1 MAITGR
7 RRCSLARAAK
17 GFPIHALLRFAAVR
31 TIPPRTTLG
40 NARPTRRAL
49 GTFDATAASAMSR
62 DSVEPSAGVGVLK
75 RSLANAPVFKSISA
89 HLMDEPPTSIPRPKG
104 EVVNLSHAFCFTCR
118 PRVNDP
124 IITPNMN
131 LIDTQFATRRNVALQ
146 PGTLLAALL
155 DRLTRTL
162 GKNPDTATARD
173 IYDALSLAVREE
185 LTLRWL
191 ATQRRVANAHV
202 KRVCY
207 FSVEYLPGRSLLNA
221 LSSLEGGLL
230 QEARAALREL
240 GYDLDDIAD
249 QEVDPG
255 LGNGGLGRLAAC
267 FLDSL
272 ATLQYP
278 AVGYGIRYDY
288 GIFTQVIGPDGGQRE
303 VASSW
308 LRLRN
313 VWETPRG
320 NVRFTVRFGGR
331 IDAEETGAP
340 GDLGRWVGT
349 SDIYAI
355 GFDQLIPGN
364 RGPTVNHLRLWSGR
378 AITPF
383 HIDAFNAGDYAAA
396 VQEQVDAKNLSRVL
410 YPDDSTPQ
418 GKELRLKQQYFFVS
432 ASLQDI
438 LATHLSEGRS
448 LASMPDSIAIQ
459 LNDTHAAVAIPELM
473 RLLVDE
479 HGLSWNESWL
489 ITTRVFAY
497 TNHTL
502 LPEALE
508 SWPVAMFERL
518 LPRHLQI
525 IYLINRDFLQSVE
538 ARYPG
543 DDERRR
549 SLSIIDDTGD
559 RRVRMAHL
567 AVIGSHRVNGVA
579 QLHSDLMRQ
588 QVFSGFADLYP
599 DRFIN
604 VTNGI
609 AVRRWL
615 KQSNPGLAAL
625 LTERLGSA
633 WENDLEEIGRLI
645 GAADDAEFRR
655 QFRGIKR
662 TNKQRLADEVMRRT
676 GVELSVNSLFD
687 VQVKR
692 IHEYK
697 RQLLNLLYVV
707 SRYRRIRD
715 NPRADIVPRS
725 VIFAGKAAPGYAM
738 AKSVIKLINNVART
752 VDADPLARGK
762 LQVAFLPDYDV
773 SLAQK
778 IMPAADLSQQIST
791 AGMEASGTGNMKLA
805 LNGALT
811 IGTLDGANIEIRD
824 HVGAE
829 NVFIFGLT
837 ADEVAARR
845 CAGYVPRRELDGNPE
860 LKSTLCLIESGFFSP
875 GRPDD
880 AKPVVDR
887 LLSDG
892 EPFMVL
898 ADFAAYVRAQDRV
911 DALYALEDEW
921 SYKAIVNCL
930 NMGYFSSDRSIREY
944 ADRIWGVKP
953 VMKRREFDR
962 PCNNRF
968 RSVLVRRRQARA
980 HIREARCAFV

>member
-1 MAITGR
+1 M
-7 RRCSLARAAK
+7 K
-17 GFPIHALLRFAAVR
+17 PI
-31 TIPPRTTLG
+31 
-40 NARPTRRAL
+40 
-49 GTFDATAASAMSR
+49 
-62 DSVEPSAGVGVLK
+62 DS
-75 RSLANAPVFKSISA
+75 
-89 HLMDEPPTSIPRPKG
+89 
-104 EVVNLSHAFCFTCR
+104 
-118 PRVNDP
+118 
-124 IITPNMN
+124 
-131 LIDTQFATRRNVALQ
+131 QFAIRRNVVLQ
-146 PGTLLAALL
+146 PGMLQAALL

-162 GKNPDTATARD
+162 GKNPDTATPRD

-191 ATQRRVANAHV
+191 ATQRRVATAHV

-221 LSSLEGGLL
+221 LSSLEAGLL
-230 QEARAALREL
+230 QEARTAVHDL
-240 GYDLDDIAD
+240 GHDLDDIAA
-249 QEVDPG
+249 QEDDPG

-288 GIFTQVIGPDGGQRE
+288 GIFTQVVDSDGGQRE

-308 LRLRN
+308 LKLRN

-320 NVRFTVRFGGR
+320 NVRYRVRFGGR
-331 IDAEETGAP
+331 MDA
-340 GDLGRWVGT
+340 GRWVDT
-349 SDIYAI
+349 NDIYAI

-383 HIDAFNAGDYAAA
+383 RIEAFNAGNYVAA
-396 VQEQVDAKNLSRVL
+396 VQEQIDAKNLSRVL

-418 GKELRLKQQYFFVS
+418 GRELRLKQQYFFVS

-438 LATHLSEGRS
+438 LATHLSEGRT
-448 LASMPDSIAIQ
+448 LASLPDSIAIQ
-459 LNDTHAAVAIPELM
+459 LNDTHPTVAIPELM
-473 RLLVDE
+473 RLLTDE
-479 HGLSWNESWL
+479 HGLTWAESWQ
-489 ITTRVFAY
+489 ITGAVFSY

-508 SWPVAMFERL
+508 TWPVFMFERL
-518 LPRHLQI
+518 LPRHLEI
-525 IYLINRDFLQSVE
+525 IYLINRDFLRAVE
-538 ARYPG
+538 TRYPG
-543 DDERRR
+543 DQERLRA
-549 SLSIIDDTGD
+549 LSIIDDGGD

-567 AVIGSHRVNGVA
+567 AVIGSHRINGVA
-579 QLHSDLMRQ
+579 QLHSDLMRKH
-588 QVFSGFADLYP
+588 VFAGFAELYP

-615 KQSNPGLAAL
+615 KQSNPGLSAL

-633 WENDLEEIGRLI
+633 WENDLEELARLV
-645 GAADDAEFRR
+645 GAAEEPEFRR
-655 QFRGIKR
+655 RFRAIKR
-662 TNKQRLADEVMRRT
+662 ANKQRLADEILRRM
-676 GVELSVNSLFD
+676 GVPINIDSLFD

-707 SRYRRIRD
+707 TRYRRIRD
-715 NPRADIVPRS
+715 NPRAEVVPRT
-725 VIFAGKAAPGYAM
+725 VIFAGKAAPGYTM
-738 AKSVIKLINNVART
+738 AKAIIKLINNVART
-752 VDADPLARGK
+752 IAADPLIRDK
-762 LQVAFLPDYDV
+762 LRVAFLPDYDV

-829 NVFIFGLT
+829 NMFIFGLT
-837 ADEVAARR
+837 AQEVAARR
-845 CAGYVPRRELDGNPE
+845 AQGYRPHREVDANPQ
-860 LKSTLCLIESGFFSP
+860 LKATLELIESGFFSP
-875 GRPDD
+875 ERPHD
-880 AKPVVDR
+880 ARLVIDR

-892 EPFMVL
+892 EQYLVL
-898 ADFAAYVRAQDRV
+898 ADFAAYCAAQEAV
-911 DALYALEDEW
+911 DALYRNDDAW
-921 SYKAIVNCL
+921 SHKAVINCL
-930 NMGYFSSDRSIREY
+930 NMGFFSSDRSIREY
-944 ADRIWGVKP
+944 ADRIWAVKP
-953 VMKRREFDR
+953 V
-962 PCNNRF
+962 
-968 RSVLVRRRQARA
+968 Q
-980 HIREARCAFV
+980 

>member
-1 MAITGR
+1 
-7 RRCSLARAAK
+7 
-17 GFPIHALLRFAAVR
+17 
-31 TIPPRTTLG
+31 
-40 NARPTRRAL
+40 
-49 GTFDATAASAMSR
+49 
-62 DSVEPSAGVGVLK
+62 
-75 RSLANAPVFKSISA
+75 
-89 HLMDEPPTSIPRPKG
+89 
-104 EVVNLSHAFCFTCR
+104 
-118 PRVNDP
+118 
-124 IITPNMN
+124 MN
-131 LIDTQFATRRNVALQ
+131 TIDTHFTTRRNVALQ
-146 PGTLLAALL
+146 PGTLQAALL

-162 GKNPDTATARD
+162 GKNPDSAAARD

-221 LSSLEGGLL
+221 LSSLEGGLM
-230 QEARAALREL
+230 QEARAVLRSM
-240 GYDLDDIAD
+240 GHDLDDIAA

-278 AVGYGIRYDY
+278 AVGFGIRYDY
-288 GIFTQVIGPDGGQRE
+288 GIFTQVIGADGGQRE

-313 VWETPRG
+313 VWETTPG
-320 NVRFTVRFGGR
+320 DVRYTVKFGGR
-331 IDAEETGAP
+331 IEAALCAGRGGAGGLDDSAGSDADARQAC
-340 GDLGRWVGT
+340 RWVDT

-383 HIDAFNAGDYAAA
+383 HIDAFNAGNYSAA
-396 VQEQVDAKNLSRVL
+396 VQEQIEAKNLSRVL

-448 LASMPDSIAIQ
+448 LASMPDAIAIQ
-459 LNDTHAAVAIPELM
+459 LNDTHPTVAIPELM
-473 RLLVDE
+473 RLLIDE
-479 HGLSWNESWL
+479 HGLSWSESWQ
-489 ITTRVFAY
+489 ITIRVFSY

-508 SWPVAMFERL
+508 TWPVAMFERL

-525 IYLINRDFLQSVE
+525 IYLINRDFLQAVQT
-538 ARYPG
+538 RYPG
-543 DDERRR
+543 DDDRRR
-549 SLSIIDDTGD
+549 QLSIIDDQGD

-567 AVIGSHRVNGVA
+567 AVVGSHRVNGVA
-579 QLHSDLMRQ
+579 QLHSDLMRKH
-588 QVFSGFADLYP
+588 VFSGFADLYP

-615 KQSNPGLAAL
+615 KQSNPGLSAL

-633 WENDLEEIGRLI
+633 WENDLEEISRLL
-645 GAADDAEFRR
+645 GSADDAEFRR

-662 TNKQRLADEVMRRT
+662 TNKKRLADEIMRRT
-676 GVELSVNSLFD
+676 GVAISVDSLFD

-707 SRYRRIRD
+707 TRYRRIRE
-715 NPRADIVPRS
+715 NPHAAVVPRT

-738 AKSVIKLINNVART
+738 AKAIVKLINNVART
-752 VDADPLARGK
+752 IDADPLAQDK
-762 LQVAFLPDYDV
+762 LRVVFLPDYDV

-829 NVFIFGLT
+829 NMFIFGLT
-837 ADEVAARR
+837 AEEAAARR
-845 CAGYVPRRELDGNPE
+845 AAGYQPRRELDANPD
-860 LKSTLCLIESGFFSP
+860 LVSTLSLIESGFFSP

-880 AKPVVDR
+880 ARPVVDR
-887 LLSDG
+887 LLSEG
-892 EPFMVL
+892 EPFLVL
-898 ADFAAYVRAQDRV
+898 ADFAAYALAQDRV
-911 DALYALEDEW
+911 DALYGLEDDW
-921 SYKAIVNCL
+921 SRTAIVNCL

-944 ADRIWGVKP
+944 ADRIWAVKP
-953 VMKRREFDR
+953 V
-962 PCNNRF
+962 
-968 RSVLVRRRQARA
+968 L
-980 HIREARCAFV
+980 

>member
-1 MAITGR
+1 M
-7 RRCSLARAAK
+7 
-17 GFPIHALLRFAAVR
+17 
-31 TIPPRTTLG
+31 
-40 NARPTRRAL
+40 
-49 GTFDATAASAMSR
+49 
-62 DSVEPSAGVGVLK
+62 
-75 RSLANAPVFKSISA
+75 
-89 HLMDEPPTSIPRPKG
+89 
-104 EVVNLSHAFCFTCR
+104 
-118 PRVNDP
+118 
-124 IITPNMN
+124 TP
-131 LIDTQFATRRNVALQ
+131 DTQFATRRNVALQ

-162 GKNPDTATARD
+162 GKNPDSATERD

-191 ATQRRVANAHV
+191 ATQRRVAKAHV

-207 FSVEYLPGRSLLNA
+207 FSVEYLPGRSLINA

-230 QEARAALREL
+230 QEARAALRDL
-240 GYDLDDIAD
+240 GHDIDDVAA

-288 GIFTQVIGPDGGQRE
+288 GIFTQVIRADGGQRE

-313 VWETPRG
+313 VWETPG
-320 NVRFTVRFGGR
+320 NTRYTVKFGGR
-331 IDAEETGAP
+331 VEASESAETEMR
-340 GDLGRWVGT
+340 RWVDT
-349 SDIYAI
+349 SDIFAA

-383 HIDAFNAGDYAAA
+383 HIDAFNAGNYAAA
-396 VQEQVDAKNLSRVL
+396 VQEQIDAKNLSRVL

-459 LNDTHAAVAIPELM
+459 LNDTHPAVAIPELM
-473 RLLVDE
+473 RLLIDE
-479 HGLSWNESWL
+479 HGLSWFESWQ
-489 ITTRVFAY
+489 ISSRVFSY

-508 SWPVAMFERL
+508 TWPVAMFERL

-525 IYLINRDFLQSVE
+525 IYVINRDFLKSVE
-538 ARYPG
+538 AQYPG
-543 DDERRR
+543 DADRLRR
-549 SLSIIDDTGD
+549 LSIIDDEGN

-579 QLHSDLMRQ
+579 QLHSDLMRT
-588 QVFSGFADLYP
+588 QVFCGFADLYP

-615 KQSNPGLAAL
+615 KQSNPGLSAL
-625 LTERLGSA
+625 LTERLGFA
-633 WENDLEEIGRLI
+633 WENDLEELGRLT
-645 GAADDAEFRR
+645 GAVEEAEFRR
-655 QFRGIKR
+655 QFRGVKR

-676 GVELSVNSLFD
+676 GVEIDVNSLFD

-707 SRYRRIRD
+707 SRYRRIRA
-715 NPRADIVPRS
+715 NPGADIVPRT

-738 AKSVIKLINNVART
+738 AKAIVKLINQVART
-752 VDADPLARGK
+752 IDADPAVRDK
-762 LQVAFLPDYDV
+762 LRVAFLPDYDV

-791 AGMEASGTGNMKLA
+791 AGMEASGTGNMKMA

-837 ADEVAARR
+837 AQEVAARLA
-845 CAGYVPRRELDGNPE
+845 AGYQPRRELDANPD
-860 LKSTLCLIESGFFSP
+860 LKSTISLIESGFFSS
-875 GRPDD
+875 GRAED
-880 AKPVVDR
+880 ARPVIER
-887 LLSDG
+887 LLGDG
-892 EPFMVL
+892 EPFLVL
-898 ADFAAYVRAQDRV
+898 ADYAAYARAQDQV
-911 DALYALEDEW
+911 DALYVREDEW
-921 SYKAIVNCL
+921 TRKAMINCL
-930 NMGYFSSDRSIREY
+930 NLGFFSSDRSIREY
-944 ADRIWGVKP
+944 ADRIWAVKP
-953 VMKRREFDR
+953 V
-962 PCNNRF
+962 
-968 RSVLVRRRQARA
+968 
-980 HIREARCAFV
+980 I

>member
-1 MAITGR
+1 
-7 RRCSLARAAK
+7 
-17 GFPIHALLRFAAVR
+17 
-31 TIPPRTTLG
+31 
-40 NARPTRRAL
+40 
-49 GTFDATAASAMSR
+49 
-62 DSVEPSAGVGVLK
+62 
-75 RSLANAPVFKSISA
+75 
-89 HLMDEPPTSIPRPKG
+89 
-104 EVVNLSHAFCFTCR
+104 
-118 PRVNDP
+118 
-124 IITPNMN
+124 MN
-131 LIDTQFATRRNVALQ
+131 SIDTQFATRRNVALQ
-146 PGTLLAALL
+146 PGTLQAALL

-162 GKNPDTATARD
+162 GKNPDSATARD

-207 FSVEYLPGRSLLNA
+207 FSVEYLPGRSLVNA

-230 QEARAALREL
+230 QEARAALRDM
-240 GYDLDDIAD
+240 GHDLDDIAA

-272 ATLQYP
+272 ATLHYP

-288 GIFTQVIGPDGGQRE
+288 GIFTQVIGTDGGQRE

-313 VWETPRG
+313 VWETSSG

-331 IDAEETGAP
+331 IKAPDNAAP
-340 GDLGRWVGT
+340 GDLHRWVDT
-349 SDIYAI
+349 TDIYAI
-355 GFDQLIPGN
+355 GFDQLTPGN

-383 HIDAFNAGDYAAA
+383 QIDAFNAGDYAAA
-396 VQEQVDAKNLSRVL
+396 VQEQVEAKNLSRVL

-438 LATHLSEGRS
+438 LATHLHEGRS
-448 LASMPDSIAIQ
+448 LASIPDSIAIQ
-459 LNDTHAAVAIPELM
+459 LNDTHPAVAIPELM
-473 RLLVDE
+473 RLLIDE
-479 HGLSWNESWL
+479 HGLSWAESWQ
-489 ITTRVFAY
+489 ITTEVFSY

-508 SWPVAMFERL
+508 TWPVAMFERL

-525 IYLINRDFLQSVE
+525 IYLINRDFLHSVE

-549 SLSIIDDTGD
+549 RLSIIDDGGD

-579 QLHSDLMRQ
+579 QLHSDLMRMH
-588 QVFSGFADLYP
+588 VFSGFADLYP

-615 KQSNPGLAAL
+615 KQSNLGLSAL
-625 LTERLGSA
+625 LTERLGSC
-633 WENDLEEIGRLI
+633 WENDLEELGRLT

-662 TNKQRLADEVMRRT
+662 TNKQRLADEIMRRT
-676 GVELSVNSLFD
+676 GVELNVNSLFD

-707 SRYRRIRD
+707 TRYRRIRE
-715 NPRADIVPRS
+715 NPRADVVPRT

-738 AKSVIKLINNVART
+738 AKAIIKLINNVART
-752 VDADPLARGK
+752 IDADPAMHDK
-762 LQVAFLPDYDV
+762 LRVVFLPDYDV
-773 SLAQK
+773 SLAQR

-837 ADEVAARR
+837 AEEVAARR
-845 CAGYVPRRELDGNPE
+845 PGYRPQRELEANPE
-860 LKSTLCLIESGFFSP
+860 LKRTLDLIESGFFSP

-880 AKPVVDR
+880 AKAVVNR

-892 EPFMVL
+892 EPFLVL
-898 ADFAAYVRAQDRV
+898 ADFAAYALAQDQV
-911 DALYALEDEW
+911 DALYASEDEW
-921 SYKAIVNCL
+921 SHKAIVNCL

-944 ADRIWGVKP
+944 ADRIWAVKP
-953 VMKRREFDR
+953 VM
-962 PCNNRF
+962 
-968 RSVLVRRRQARA
+968 
-980 HIREARCAFV
+980 

>member
-1 MAITGR
+1 M
-7 RRCSLARAAK
+7 
-17 GFPIHALLRFAAVR
+17 
-31 TIPPRTTLG
+31 
-40 NARPTRRAL
+40 
-49 GTFDATAASAMSR
+49 
-62 DSVEPSAGVGVLK
+62 DS
-75 RSLANAPVFKSISA
+75 
-89 HLMDEPPTSIPRPKG
+89 
-104 EVVNLSHAFCFTCR
+104 
-118 PRVNDP
+118 
-124 IITPNMN
+124 
-131 LIDTQFATRRNVALQ
+131 IDTQFIGRRNVALQ
-146 PGTLLAALL
+146 PGTVLAALV

-162 GKNPDTATARD
+162 GKNPESAAPRD

-207 FSVEYLPGRSLLNA
+207 FSVEYLPGRSLMNA
-221 LSSLEGGLL
+221 LSSLDGALV
-230 QEARAALREL
+230 QEAREALREL
-240 GYDLDDIAD
+240 GHDLDDIAA

-267 FLDSL
+267 LLDSL

-288 GIFTQVIGPDGGQRE
+288 GIFTQVIGADGGQRE

-313 VWETPRG
+313 VWEAPRG

-331 IDAEETGAP
+331 LKAP
-340 GDLGRWVGT
+340 ENAASGEAHCWVDT
-349 SDIYAI
+349 TDIYAI

-396 VQEQVDAKNLSRVL
+396 VREQVEAKNLSRVL

-438 LATHLSEGRS
+438 LATHLIEGRS

-459 LNDTHAAVAIPELM
+459 LNDTHPTVAIPELM
-473 RLLVDE
+473 RLLIDE
-479 HGLSWNESWL
+479 HGLSWSESWD
-489 ITTRVFAY
+489 ITTRVFSY

-508 SWPVAMFERL
+508 TWPVEMFERL
-518 LPRHLQI
+518 LPRLLQI
-525 IYLINRDFLQSVE
+525 IYLINSEFLQSVE
-538 ARYPG
+538 SRHPG
-543 DDERRR
+543 DHERYRR
-549 SLSIIDDTGD
+549 LSIIDDEGG

-567 AVIGSHRVNGVA
+567 AVVGSHRVNGVA
-579 QLHSDLMRQ
+579 ELHSDLMRKH
-588 QVFSGFADLYP
+588 VFSGFAELYP

-609 AVRRWL
+609 SVRRWL
-615 KQSNPGLAAL
+615 KQSNPGLSAL
-625 LTERLGSA
+625 LTEHLGCA
-633 WENDLEEIGRLI
+633 WENDLEELGRLT

-655 QFRGIKR
+655 RFRGIKR

-676 GVELSVNSLFD
+676 GVEVDVSSMFD
-687 VQVKR
+687 IQVKR

-707 SRYRRIRD
+707 TRYRRIRE
-715 NPRADIVPRS
+715 NPRADVVPRT

-738 AKSVIKLINNVART
+738 AKAIIKLINNVART
-752 VDADPLARGK
+752 IDSDPAVRDK
-762 LQVAFLPDYDV
+762 LRVAFLPDYDV

-811 IGTLDGANIEIRD
+811 IGTMDGANIEIRE

-837 ADEVAARR
+837 AAEVAARR
-845 CAGYVPRRELDGNPE
+845 AAGYQPRRELDANPD
-860 LKSTLCLIESGFFSP
+860 LKGTLELIESGFFSP

-880 AKPVVDR
+880 AKPVIDR
-887 LLSDG
+887 LLSEG
-892 EPFMVL
+892 EPFLVL
-898 ADFAAYVRAQDRV
+898 ADFAAYALAQDRV
-911 DALYALEDEW
+911 DALYVMEDEW
-921 SYKAIVNCL
+921 SQKAIINCL

-944 ADRIWGVKP
+944 ADRIWAVKP
-953 VMKRREFDR
+953 V
-962 PCNNRF
+962 
-968 RSVLVRRRQARA
+968 Q
-980 HIREARCAFV
+980 

>member
-1 MAITGR
+1 M
-7 RRCSLARAAK
+7 
-17 GFPIHALLRFAAVR
+17 
-31 TIPPRTTLG
+31 
-40 NARPTRRAL
+40 
-49 GTFDATAASAMSR
+49 
-62 DSVEPSAGVGVLK
+62 DS
-75 RSLANAPVFKSISA
+75 
-89 HLMDEPPTSIPRPKG
+89 
-104 EVVNLSHAFCFTCR
+104 
-118 PRVNDP
+118 
-124 IITPNMN
+124 
-131 LIDTQFATRRNVALQ
+131 IDTQFATRRNAALQ
-146 PGTLLAALL
+146 PGTLQAALL

-162 GKNPDTATARD
+162 GKNPDSATPRD
-173 IYDALSLAVREE
+173 IFDALSLAVREE

-191 ATQRRVANAHV
+191 ATQRRVSNAHV

-207 FSVEYLPGRSLLNA
+207 FSVEYLPGRSLINA
-221 LSSLEGGLL
+221 LSSLDGDLVH
-230 QEARAALREL
+230 EARTALKSMGFEL
-240 GYDLDDIAD
+240 EDIAA

-267 FLDSL
+267 FLDSM
-272 ATLQYP
+272 ATLHYP

-288 GIFTQVIGPDGGQRE
+288 GIFTQVIGADGGQRE

-313 VWETPRG
+313 VWEAPRSDE
-320 NVRFTVRFGGR
+320 RYTVRFGGR
-331 IDAEETGAP
+331 SEAPVGTPVGGAH
-340 GDLGRWVGT
+340 RWVDT
-349 SDIYAI
+349 NDIYAI

-364 RGPTVNHLRLWSGR
+364 GGPTVNHSRLWSGR

-383 HIDAFNAGDYAAA
+383 KIDAFNAGDYAAA
-396 VQEQVDAKNLSRVL
+396 VRDQLEAKNLSRVL

-438 LATHLSEGRS
+438 LRIHLSEGRS
-448 LASMPDSIAIQ
+448 LASLPDSIAIQ
-459 LNDTHAAVAIPELM
+459 LNDTHPAVAIPELM

-479 HGLSWNESWL
+479 HALSWEESWQ
-489 ITTRVFAY
+489 ITKGVFSY

-508 SWPVAMFERL
+508 SWPVSMLERL
-518 LPRHLQI
+518 LPRHLEI
-525 IYLINRDFLQSVE
+525 IYLINRDFLRIVE
-538 ARYPG
+538 STYPA
-543 DDERRR
+543 DQERLRTM
-549 SLSIIDDTGD
+549 SIIDDGAD

-567 AVIGSHRVNGVA
+567 AIVGCHKINGVA
-579 QLHSDLMRQ
+579 QLHSDLMRKH
-588 QVFSGFADLYP
+588 VFSGFAQMYP
-599 DRFIN
+599 ERFIN

-615 KQSNPGLAAL
+615 KQSNPGLSAL
-625 LTERLGSA
+625 LTQHLGRA
-633 WENDLEEIGRLI
+633 WENDLEELGRLT

-655 QFRGIKR
+655 QFRGIKH
-662 TNKQRLADEVMRRT
+662 TNKQRLAGEIMRRT
-676 GVELSVNSLFD
+676 GIEIGAHFLFD

-707 SRYRRIRD
+707 TRYRRIRD
-715 NPRADIVPRS
+715 NPQAQTVPRA

-738 AKSVIKLINNVART
+738 AKAIIKLINNVART
-752 VDADPLARGK
+752 IDSDLLVRDK
-762 LQVAFLPDYDV
+762 LRVAFLPDYDV

-829 NVFIFGLT
+829 NIFIFGLT

-845 CAGYVPRRELDGNPE
+845 TAGYHPRGEIEANPE
-860 LKSTLCLIESGFFSP
+860 LQSTLDLIASGFFSP
-875 GRPDD
+875 GHPDD
-880 AKPVVDR
+880 AKQVIER
-887 LLSDG
+887 LLSDA
-892 EPFMVL
+892 EPYLVL
-898 ADFAAYVRAQDRV
+898 ADYAAYAQAQDRV
-911 DALYALEDEW
+911 DALYALEDQW
-921 SYKAIVNCL
+921 SHKAVINCL

-944 ADRIWGVKP
+944 ADRIWSVKP
-953 VMKRREFDR
+953 V
-962 PCNNRF
+962 
-968 RSVLVRRRQARA
+968 
-980 HIREARCAFV
+980 I